1 MSRVTD
7 AFAAASTRLHA
18 SRSDS
23 GLLRGSEP
31 VSVIVWRGIE
41 VAGTYGQA
49 ARRVDV
55 ASFEPSVIANPG
67 DALTVGTAAW
77 VLDVPMD
84 NASGRKEFVLR
95 TAP

>member
-7 AFAAASTRLHA
+7 AFAAASARLHA

-49 ARRVDV
+49 TRRVDV
-55 ASFEPSVIANPG
+55 ASFPTSVTANPG
-67 DALTVGTAAW
+67 DALTVGASAW
-77 VLDVPMD
+77 VLDMPMD
-84 NASGRKEFVLR
+84 NAAGRQEFILR
-95 TAP
+95 PAA